1 LKDEVPTLP
10 APGILLAPHPKNVL
24 FRSFSKKDRASPPSK
39 KSHTL
44 NNSFSQSNS
53 GPSSQTKIT
62 SNPNI
67 HYEFQEGEVMDGY
80 KILRQLGEGTFGR
93 VV

>member
-1 LKDEVPTLP
+1 MLKKSKTLN
-10 APGILLAPHPKNVL
+10 K
-24 FRSFSKKDRASPPSK
+24 SFSE
-39 KSHTL
+39 
-44 NNSFSQSNS
+44 SNS

-67 HYEFQEGEVMDGY
+67 HYEFQVGEMMEGY
-80 KILRQLGEGTFGR
+80 KVTRQLGEGTFGR